1 MIPKLTVEKNRI
13 NRPQPRTHQ
22 PSLMTTE
29 REPCLKKRVSC
40 LGYLLSDGFDL
51 TPVVDTCFPRT
62 TGKCRTPEEYSTI
75 LKDAHKKVNCS
86 LAIPFLGSVRGTKRG
101 DLSVKNKKP

>member
-1 MIPKLTVEKNRI
+1 
-13 NRPQPRTHQ
+13 
-22 PSLMTTE
+22 MTTLISLLLWI
-29 REPCLKKRVSC
+29 PVSRG
-40 LGYLLSDGFDL
+40 L
-51 TPVVDTCFPRT
+51 